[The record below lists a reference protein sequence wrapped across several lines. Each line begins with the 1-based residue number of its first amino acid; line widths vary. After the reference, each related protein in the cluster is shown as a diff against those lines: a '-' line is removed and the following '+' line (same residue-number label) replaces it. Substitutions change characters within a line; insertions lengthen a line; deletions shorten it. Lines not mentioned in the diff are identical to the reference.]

1 MPNVMAALTNIGGV
15 NCSTPQSLADIT
27 TRVPCS
33 NATKTRNTLKCAG
46 VTKLANRSQP
56 LVGRSSQYCADMLG
70 RYSYLTQVFFRLS
83 IGLHA
88 LVAKI

>member
-56 LVGRSSQYCADMLG
+56 LVGRSSPYCEDMWRTYCCLI
-70 RYSYLTQVFFRLS
+70 SFFPDFRQLP
-83 IGLHA
+83 
-88 LVAKI
+88 